1 MRPKRG
7 PMPSTNS
14 PASVRLLATA
24 SVRQLTSAK
33 PLALRHPKA
42 LGEASVTALYDVR
55 SLQHSE
61 NPPQETGTLQPGQ
74 HRFKLAANV
83 NTQLFQ
89 NTVHAS
95 TVPFSLDVI
104 PLASARELTT
114 HQETNL
120 YIVANGAP
128 PSQRKG

>member
-55 SLQHSE
+55 SLQHYE
-61 NPPQETGTLQPGQ
+61 NPPQVTGTLQTGQ
-74 HRFKLAANV
+74 HRLMLAANV
-83 NTQLFQ
+83 NTQLLQIMFMR
-89 NTVHAS
+89 VLYL
-95 TVPFSLDVI
+95 SL
-104 PLASARELTT
+104 
-114 HQETNL
+114 
-120 YIVANGAP
+120 
-128 PSQRKG
+128 